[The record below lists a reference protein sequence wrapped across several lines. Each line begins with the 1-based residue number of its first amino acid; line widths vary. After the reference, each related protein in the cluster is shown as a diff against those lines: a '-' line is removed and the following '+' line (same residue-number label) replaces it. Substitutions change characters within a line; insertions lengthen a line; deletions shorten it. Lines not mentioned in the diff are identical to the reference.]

1 MEFLVNLYERWLN
14 LSRWQKWTVITVLGI
29 LLFAILYYIK
39 IKPLNET
46 LLKKER
52 EVARLKL
59 LVSKLQIVEERKKA
73 LEKEIAKL
81 REEIAQV
88 ELKLPTGKEE
98 VSQIIKSITDADS
111 GMEILSIKRMEP
123 RDKKYYREYPYK
135 VELKGNY
142 PDFVKWCEKLS
153 QANRII
159 NFGTIEVRALPLSEV
174 ERDRNYKDTVKVRLD
189 VKAFTLK
196 R

>member
-14 LSRWQKWTVITVLGI
+14 LSRWQKWTLIIILGI
-29 LLFAILYYIK
+29 LLFAALYYTK
-39 IKPLNET
+39 VKPLNET

-59 LVSKLQIVEERKKA
+59 LVSKLQIAKERKKA
-73 LEKEIAKL
+73 LEEEIAKL
-81 REEIAQV
+81 NEEIAQV
-88 ELKLPTGKEE
+88 ESKLPTGKEE

-123 RDKKYYREYPYK
+123 RKRKYYTEYPYK

-142 PDFVKWCEKLS
+142 PNFVKWCEKLS

-159 NFGTIEVRALPLSEV
+159 NFGTIEVKVLPLSEV
-174 ERDRNYKDTVKVRLD
+174 ERDGNYKDTVKVRLD